1 MVGMVSLD
9 GLGQCN
15 LNEWCLHGMV
25 WVSIQEYNT
34 NATVC
39 HMNHHGLG
47 LFQILEGAPLFL
59 CDLYLGGL
67 VSWTLEVTA
76 VLKFLTLCISCSY
89 F

>member
-47 LFQILEGAPLFL
+47 LFEILEGAPLFL

-67 VSWTLEVTA
+67 ASWTLEVTA